1 MKRLIGGIVT
11 AIAVILGSAQA
22 GTTYRYEAAN
32 INQQQDYGQIE
43 FLSIQY
49 DETSQRL
56 DFGVTLGPSNT
67 GTSPNGGWF
76 VLSPGPN
83 PKNSN
88 SELAILYLDFNPASG
103 SSTGNLYAY
112 RYNGVA
118 GQNTSRENSW
128 RDRDAFITSYEN
140 GLNVNSTDIAG
151 RPENRIELS
160 ASLDV
165 SSFAPGTFGPDWTGV
180 SFEDKIGTWIHFM
193 ALDQFWVDGTGRITE
208 FDKLTPQLQTW
219 YDITNDHT
227 TKVNVSE
234 PAGFALAGLLM
245 VAGLVSWRRRRAV

>member
-1 MKRLIGGIVT
+1 M
-11 AIAVILGSAQA
+11 
-22 GTTYRYEAAN
+22 
-32 INQQQDYGQIE
+32 
-43 FLSIQY
+43 
-49 DETSQRL
+49 
-56 DFGVTLGPSNT
+56 
-67 GTSPNGGWF
+67 
-76 VLSPGPN
+76 
-83 PKNSN
+83 
-88 SELAILYLDFNPASG
+88 
-103 SSTGNLYAY
+103 
-112 RYNGVA
+112 
-118 GQNTSRENSW
+118 
-128 RDRDAFITSYEN
+128 
-140 GLNVNSTDIAG
+140 NVNSTDIAG